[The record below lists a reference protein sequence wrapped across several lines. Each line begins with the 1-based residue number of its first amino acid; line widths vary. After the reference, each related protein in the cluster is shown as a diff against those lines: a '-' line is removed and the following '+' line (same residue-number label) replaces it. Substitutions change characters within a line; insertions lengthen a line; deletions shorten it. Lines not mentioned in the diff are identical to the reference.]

1 MDAFFLLLVVPSP
14 ELLAALSEVSETV
27 QVRLSRFRFEPRTN
41 DCNGTKDNC
50 RVLFGS
56 RSALGFLGMSM
67 AKQATCQWAAF
78 LDVDEYITP
87 SSGSVA
93 SWFRAREPQQDWVY
107 LRWVEVPVP
116 MDYPANKS
124 LFGLSQRV
132 SDKKAQ
138 TLAWSSGGKSV
149 VRPHFFRDAS
159 HMHLSTQTG
168 KKGEKGVVP
177 VTTIHLFTPIEYASY
192 DVQSRLLVPTSNDT
206 LLPKKCGYLS
216 KQEHGCVRLNDTLH
230 IGTIGAKTAVKDRAP
245 KT

>member
-1 MDAFFLLLVVPSP
+1 M
-14 ELLAALSEVSETV
+14 
-27 QVRLSRFRFEPRTN
+27 
-41 DCNGTKDNC
+41 
-50 RVLFGS
+50 
-56 RSALGFLGMSM
+56 
-67 AKQATCQWAAF
+67 
-78 LDVDEYITP
+78 
-87 SSGSVA
+87 
-93 SWFRAREPQQDWVY
+93 
-107 LRWVEVPVP
+107 P

-168 KKGEKGVVP
+168 KKGGKGVVP

-206 LLPKKCGYLS
+206 LLPKKCGYRFT

-230 IGTIGAKTAVKDRAP
+230 IRHYRRQNSRKRMEHQKPDSTDAVAFQQAVIIPARNEICRRMNASRLIGDTYVC
-245 KT
+245 